1 MKISFLGMM
10 GAAALGLG
18 LSATMGGAASATPAD
33 GFDFVQIG
41 KDGSGCQLV
50 MSSSTSKPVTR
61 WDRKKDKV
69 FGIAVGNKCPQ
80 VYTTGGVN
88 LDLSVFPT
96 YSVANRVFTLYS
108 AKGDKMVFYK
118 AYGERYNFRWIPA
131 PKPVTPPAAPAP
143 AKI

>member
-18 LSATMGGAASATPAD
+18 LSATMSGAASATSTD
-33 GFDFVQIG
+33 GFGLLQIG
-41 KDGSGCQLV
+41 KEAGDCQLV
-50 MSSSTSKPVTR
+50 LSSSTNKPVIR

-69 FGIAVGNKCPQ
+69 FGLAVGAKCPQ
-80 VYTTGGVN
+80 IYTNGGVN
-88 LDLSVFPT
+88 LDLSTFPT

-131 PKPVTPPAAPAP
+131 PKPVTPAAAPAP
-143 AKI
+143 AKT